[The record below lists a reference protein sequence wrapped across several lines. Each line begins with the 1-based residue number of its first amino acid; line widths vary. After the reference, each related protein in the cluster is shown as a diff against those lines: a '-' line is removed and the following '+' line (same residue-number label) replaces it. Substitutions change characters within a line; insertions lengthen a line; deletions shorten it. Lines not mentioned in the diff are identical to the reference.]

1 MNFYSFAEKNPRLT
15 VILRWIFVLP
25 AAIIGALLAFFF
37 IRLIHLLGDASN
49 FKFIINEVISAMVFG
64 GAFVYSAVYVA
75 PRYKTKV
82 GIVFA
87 ILLSFVAINSIYLCI
102 INNDFLSSIKDIFS
116 CIGAIAVAVY
126 IYYNKQID

>member
-1 MNFYSFAEKNPRLT
+1 MNFDNFVEKNPRLT
-15 VILRWIFVLP
+15 EILRWIFVLP
-25 AAIIGALLAFFF
+25 AAIIGALLAFGF
-37 IRLIHLLGDASN
+37 IRLIHLLGGESN
-49 FKFIINEVISAMVFG
+49 FAFFINEMISGIVFG

-82 GIVFA
+82 AMVFA
-87 ILLSFVAINSIYLCI
+87 ILLLFVTINSIYLCI

-126 IYYNKQID
+126 TYYNKPIN